1 MNTVVTWGEFDD
13 LAPGADIQVRRAD
26 ADNIDAILTSDTVLV
41 ADWRLIEDDHEN
53 ILGLACERGVRTS
66 IVFPQI
72 TPEILDKVIL
82 EWPCIDLPIDERTAG
97 RLDIGTLLGAYEA
110 PEPRAKTLEIGS
122 VFRMPS
128 DPEEY
133 ERSRGISLVSPKMR
147 SFMAG
152 LRQALKQMRR
162 PTAEDPLPPPWDPTN
177 AQLDAVDYTKSNS
190 GSYRFVMKK
199 GVETP
204 NLEDV
209 LACNRD
215 PATRE
220 RFLRNL
226 PAGRDAAAESGWVPL
241 PPRLLILG
249 ESGTGKSLVADLVHR
264 NLTSEGAPMVAVN
277 CAGMGV
283 DNFDHE
289 MFGAVPGM
297 WTQVASVSG
306 SLTRAAYGTA
316 FLDEIGDM
324 PVNTQSRLLA
334 FLNDLV
340 LRPTGA
346 SPFFSFTQVVAATN
360 RDIDHLVDS
369 RRFRHDL
376 LARFG
381 IRLTLPA
388 LRERGRAELYQLID
402 FVAQDPGSNPITI
415 EGTRTVTHISEE
427 AMHTLLG
434 HEYRD
439 GNFRELEE
447 TVSQGLRAATL
458 ARSSILQVEHLSM
471 RDEPVFRSDIEEYV
485 VRVEAIDRTGI
496 VRSVQVTAASELR
509 RVADI
514 RNRPI
519 LADQDET
526 LAVIDGDTAYWFS
539 PATPM

>member
-1 MNTVVTWGEFDD
+1 MSTVVTFGEFED
-13 LAPGADIQVRRAD
+13 LTPGADIRILQANT
-26 ADNIDAILTSDTVLV
+26 DNINDVLTSDAVLV
-41 ADWRLIEDDHEN
+41 ADWRVIEDDHED

-72 TPEILDKVIL
+72 TPEILDGVIL
-82 EWPCIDLPIDERTAG
+82 EWSCIDLPIDARTAV
-97 RLDIGTLLGAYEA
+97 RLDADTLLGGIDA
-110 PEPRAKTLEIGS
+110 PDPQPGTLAIGS
-122 VFRMPS
+122 VIQMPS

-147 SFMAG
+147 SFIAG
-152 LRQALKQMRR
+152 LRQAVKQMRR
-162 PTAEDPLPPPWDPTN
+162 PTGKDPLSPPWDPTN
-177 AQLDAVDYTKSNS
+177 AQLDSVDYTKSNP

-199 GVETP
+199 SVETP

-226 PAGRDAAAESGWVPL
+226 PAGRDAAAELGWAPL

-264 NLTSEGAPMVAVN
+264 NLTSDGAPFVAVN

-297 WTQVASVSG
+297 WTQVASVAG

-334 FLNDLV
+334 FLSDLV

-360 RDIDHLVDS
+360 RDIDHLVAS

-388 LRERGRAELYQLID
+388 LRERGKAELYQMID
-402 FVAQDPGSNPITI
+402 FVAQDPGSNPVTMD
-415 EGTRTVTHISEE
+415 GNRTVTHISEE
-427 AMHTLLG
+427 AMEVLLG

-458 ARSSILQVEHLSM
+458 ARSSVLQVEHLSI

-485 VRVEAIDRTGI
+485 VRVESIDRTGI
-496 VRSVQVTAASELR
+496 VRNVQVTAASELR

-519 LADQDET
+519 LADQDEV
-526 LAVIDGDTAYWFS
+526 LAVLDGDTAYWFS
-539 PATPM
+539 STTSE